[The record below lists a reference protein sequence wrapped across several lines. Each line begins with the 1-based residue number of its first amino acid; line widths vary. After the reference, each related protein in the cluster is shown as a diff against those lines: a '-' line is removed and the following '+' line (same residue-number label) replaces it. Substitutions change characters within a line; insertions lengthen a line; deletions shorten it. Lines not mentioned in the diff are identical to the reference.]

1 MGGKG
6 RRGRGGVGGRHRDT
20 SVREEHRDGRWG
32 KRLGSVRELS
42 ARR

>member
-6 RRGRGGVGGRHRDT
+6 RRAGGGRGKTQDT
-20 SVREEHRDGRWG
+20 SVREERRDGRWG

-42 ARR
+42 AQR